1 MALTE
6 EEVKKIASLCRI
18 SLTDA
23 EVLKFQK
30 ELTTILDYVS
40 ELQQVNT
47 EGVEEIS
54 QVTGLSNVFRPDQ
67 VVPSEIT
74 DEIIKRFPESQGR
87 LLKIKSIL

>member
-1 MALTE
+1 MTLTQ

-23 EVLKFQK
+23 EVHKLQK

-40 ELQQVNT
+40 ELQQVHT

-67 VVPSEIT
+67 VIPSEIT

>member
-30 ELTTILDYVS
+30 ELTTVLDYVS
-40 ELQQVNT
+40 ALQQVNT

-67 VVPSEIT
+67 VVQSEIT

>member
-1 MALTE
+1 MALTQ

-18 SLTDA
+18 SLSES

-40 ELQQVNT
+40 ELQQVDT
-47 EGVEEIS
+47 EGVEEVS

>member
-30 ELTTILDYVS
+30 ELTTVLDYVS
-40 ELQQVNT
+40 ALQQVDT